1 MEFCVMQYNT
11 YLWHTFS
18 IVTMFLFITFWMIH
32 RFAQTHYPMIK
43 MLSFALA
50 LVAGLALWIKAKQ
63 VMPDYREE
71 GLLDLFLLAGIVII
85 VIDFLTVLL
94 RSSGVKIA
102 DHAELNTFK
111 IGLFLVALIGAYLF
125 ISGNQESFKLLN
137 QFLDVVLQPMWV
149 FVVLLAIIRFGKK

>member
-1 MEFCVMQYNT
+1 M
-11 YLWHTFS
+11 
-18 IVTMFLFITFWMIH
+18 
-32 RFAQTHYPMIK
+32 
-43 MLSFALA
+43 
-50 LVAGLALWIKAKQ
+50 
-63 VMPDYREE
+63 
-71 GLLDLFLLAGIVII
+71 LDLFLLAGIVII

-102 DHAELNTFK
+102 DHGELNTFK